1 MSSSDVSLPPS
12 SATQPPAADPPSLE
26 DNQTYLRLASA
37 QGRWLIAVAVLGSGI
52 AFLDG
57 TVVNVA
63 LPAIGTSLD
72 AGISG
77 QQWVLDGYLL
87 TLGALLLAGG
97 AAGDRYGRRKI
108 FLWGMVLFTFA
119 SATCGL
125 APTIGVLVGARLLQ
139 GIGAAA
145 LVPGSLALINS
156 CIAEEDRGKAIG
168 VWAGMSGVTSALG
181 PFLGGYLVDAVSW
194 HWVFL
199 INIPLAA
206 VTIPLALRHVPESFD
221 TQARKAGPF
230 DTSGAILVTLGLG
243 GLVYALIEGPAHG
256 WEVLTTSAA
265 VAGSV
270 MLVAFLWREARAKAP
285 LLPPALFKSA
295 QFSGANAT
303 TFTVYAALGASMF
316 LLTLQLQQ
324 SLGYTALAAGAATVP
339 TTIIMMLG
347 SPYAGVIAD
356 RYGPRLPMTIGP
368 IIAGG
373 GLAMMALIA
382 PGSGFLAIVLPA
394 IVVFSIGLTIT
405 VTPLTAAVLAAVPS
419 GNVGAASGVNNAISR
434 IGGLLAVAVLPAVA
448 GITAGPGEPLG
459 SGFAIAMVIC
469 AALCV
474 VGGLTSALTIG
485 KKTS

>member
-12 SATQPPAADPPSLE
+12 SATPPPAADPPSLE

>member
-12 SATQPPAADPPSLE
+12 SATPPPAADPPSLE
-26 DNQTYLRLASA
+26 DNRTYLRLASA